1 MDSILSYAVEHI
13 KDLAE
18 ALVFELIIPRY
29 LAEYNGTFREQ
40 LVQHLQVD
48 ANGLLRKPSWEATV
62 ADSKELTA
70 YQLLRIA
77 GRVASIPSAIG
88 RYK

>member
-1 MDSILSYAVEHI
+1 MREAFAPDTCLHVVNVQRMFKALDQRPKETVDSILSYAVDHI

-40 LVQHLQVD
+40 LVQHL
-48 ANGLLRKPSWEATV
+48 
-62 ADSKELTA
+62 
-70 YQLLRIA
+70 
-77 GRVASIPSAIG
+77 
-88 RYK
+88 